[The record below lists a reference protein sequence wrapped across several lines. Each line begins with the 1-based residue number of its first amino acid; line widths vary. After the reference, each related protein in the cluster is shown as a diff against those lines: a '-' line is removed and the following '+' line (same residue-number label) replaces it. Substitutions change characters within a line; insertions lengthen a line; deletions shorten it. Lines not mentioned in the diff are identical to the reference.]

1 MGVTICNCKYPNDQ
15 LPSSQCTVQDDST
28 QNSNTNT
35 RPITPIHSKVPSSS
49 KNLSAN
55 CLNILPGIVKVKPKS
70 SSKSSFKSRVRS
82 SAYLTRNVLYVLVI
96 GAPLCGK
103 RTFVMNGK
111 KRSAFDRTNEYR
123 KQYNNGKG
131 IIYEIVYEIVSSKK
145 IEKRNMIF
153 ISLKKIYIKTAIA
166 IKRKATV

>member
-15 LPSSQCTVQDDST
+15 LPSSQYTVQDDST

-35 RPITPIHSKVPSSS
+35 RPSS

-55 CLNILPGIVKVKPKS
+55 YLNVLPGIVKVKPKS

-96 GAPLCGK
+96 GAPICGK

>member
-1 MGVTICNCKYPNDQ
+1 MGVTICNCKYPNEQ
-15 LPSSQCTVQDDST
+15 LPSSKYTVQDDST

-35 RPITPIHSKVPSSS
+35 RPSS

-55 CLNILPGIVKVKPKS
+55 YLNVLPGIVKVKPKS